1 MNNAISRDIPGNC
14 KRPISQVVDT
24 ECINIGIDLPPSP
37 KYSKY
42 TLFFCNVQR
51 AAKKSTLQLG
61 RNPVLFF
68 MFILNI
74 GIEIDNSFNQSAGDL
89 EYTPGTPLP
98 T

>member
-42 TLFFCNVQR
+42 TLFFVTYNGLL
-51 AAKKSTLQLG
+51 KIY
-61 RNPVLFF
+61 P
-68 MFILNI
+68 
-74 GIEIDNSFNQSAGDL
+74 SARTQPRL
-89 EYTPGTPLP
+89 IFYVHLKHRH
-98 T
+98 

>member
-24 ECINIGIDLPPSP
+24 ECINKRDRS
-37 KYSKY
+37 SS
-42 TLFFCNVQR
+42 LFQVQQIYAIFCKVQR

-68 MFILNI
+68 KFILNI
-74 GIEIDNSFNQSAGDL
+74 GIEIDDSFNQSAGDL